1 MSIEQFGQ
9 SLLSDVRKRREDQQ
23 RRLRK
28 EEERQALLGLGVS
41 LATKIG
47 NERLANKTAEFL
59 KQEPIYDQTLI
70 QKSANRAQTV
80 QAGIQQQLD
89 SQGLDIETWAYNQ
102 ARPLVEAGIKAE
114 LQDPSQTTEYTDYSS
129 VVDKRTKAVAKTY
142 ADSYRELTRLSD
154 RVLSEEDFE
163 AQLALHTNKGLS
175 QDVGQYA
182 LREISEF
189 FGGKSRED
197 IELEALTAITEGP
210 MAQNAQA
217 LDTFMKAYRSVGS
230 LARAQDFTDVVVGKI
245 SDDKLITVEED
256 EPITSG
262 GGVQSVTRVKT
273 YDPSKNNALVSSKL
287 KTNNQGDVAVS
298 TLFQDPDKAADDF
311 HKLLGIV
318 NPVTEARFTLNEPG
332 QALFRNRLNAML
344 VDPDPKK
351 RLDVTKLTAETY
363 SAVFKEYLSI
373 ASESKYQ
380 ANSLRAQLVT
390 EVGTAMLREDLPY
403 LQGLTRE
410 FQLNPTPENQQAVM
424 TEVYRFVDTLMGVK
438 REAEDVEDFSVLSSG
453 IPGPMAVP
461 PMTVPSTFMNF
472 IFQGTPKNE

>member
-28 EEERQALLGLGVS
+28 EEERQALLGLGVG

-230 LARAQDFTDVVVGKI
+230 LASAQDFTDVVVGKI
-245 SDDKLITVEED
+245 SEDQLITVEED
-256 EPITSG
+256 ETITSG
-262 GGVQSVTRVKT
+262 GGVQSITRVKT
-273 YDPSKNNALVSSKL
+273 YDPSRNNALVSSRIKRDD
-287 KTNNQGDVAVS
+287 QGDVAVS
-298 TLFQDPDKAADDF
+298 TLFEDPDKAQDDF
-311 HKLLGIV
+311 HKLIGVL
-318 NPVTEARFTLNEPG
+318 NPFKESRLTLNEQG
-332 QALFRNRLNAML
+332 QSLFNTRLSAMM

-351 RLDVTKLTAETY
+351 RLDPKKLTPETY
-363 SAVFKEYLSI
+363 RAVFSEYLSI
-373 ASESKYQ
+373 SSDSNYQ
-380 ANSLRAQLVT
+380 ENPLRAQLVT
-390 EVGTAMLREDLPY
+390 EVGTAMLRDDLPFMSDAY
-403 LQGLTRE
+403 RK
-410 FQLNPTPENQQAVM
+410 FQLDPSKENRQALISRTYNFVNALTGRL
-424 TEVYRFVDTLMGVK
+424 TE
-438 REAEDVEDFSVLSSG
+438 AADVEDYSVLSSG
-453 IPGPMAVP
+453 SGSPI
-461 PMTVPSTFMNF
+461 TVPSTVIDFLM
-472 IFQGTPKNE
+472 QGTQPK